1 MKQLTMVDKKNKVLN
16 AASILKSIGHPIRVE
31 IILALSQRL
40 HMNVTELSDFLGIEQ
55 PVMSLHLSILRKKK
69 IITSIK
75 EGTRSV
81 YKINNNSIKQIIRII
96 YYSKSNN

>member
-31 IILALSQRL
+31 IILALSQRS

-55 PVMSLHLSILRKKK
+55 PVMSLHLSILRKKN

-96 YYSKSNN
+96 YYSNSNN